1 MLSAGVYK
9 QILKSAQEY
18 YVHSNVCSRFACE
31 ASHRNL
37 LLKEFGVCASS
48 GLPGLSGF
56 GSFMLTYIVMTIWI
70 VLFIKLPGCSPSY
83 LVCDAAHRLV
93 FLSGWLSA

>member
-18 YVHSNVCSRFACE
+18 YVHSNVCSRFAYE

-48 GLPGLSGF
+48 DSHNDICKHKDPNPDDPSNPEEAPTPN
-56 GSFMLTYIVMTIWI
+56 SFNS
-70 VLFIKLPGCSPSY
+70 KLWWEASY
-83 LVCDAAHRLV
+83 AKREQTLLCP
-93 FLSGWLSA
+93 